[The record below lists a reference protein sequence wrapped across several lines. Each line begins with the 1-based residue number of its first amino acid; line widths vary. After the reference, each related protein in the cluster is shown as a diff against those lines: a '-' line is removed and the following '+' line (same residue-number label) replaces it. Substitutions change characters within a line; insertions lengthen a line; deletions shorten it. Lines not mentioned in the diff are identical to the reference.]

1 MTTVATLWAYESGD
15 TWNHS
20 SVATKK
26 KEKKKKE
33 EWKTHDRTEQTRST
47 LENVVETSIMAEWG
61 LIVH

>member
-26 KEKKKKE
+26 KKKKK
-33 EWKTHDRTEQTRST
+33 KNGKHDRTEQTRST